1 MDPKYTEKYA
11 LECESQENYWHRNYA
26 DAETIFLSKIDKA
39 ISDNDSE
46 QFCNLIEDEKN
57 YYVYANRPD
66 YMLARLIYVMR
77 LNELRHNSQINI
89 LSCANNLKE
98 LVKNV
103 ITLPRFYLW
112 RLELTNNI
120 DAGRALIDY
129 YINTPMSF
137 YSLSTLI
144 TTTCIDK
151 RSVIIQLINICLEKS
166 NIAAALVLSDYFR
179 TEYPNDPDALIIY
192 QQLAGLIE
200 SN

>member
-1 MDPKYTEKYA
+1 MEQKYTEKYA

-26 DAETIFLSKIDKA
+26 EAEVVFLSKIDEA
-39 ISDNDSE
+39 ISNNDSK

-57 YYVYANRPD
+57 YYIYANRPD

-120 DAGRALIDY
+120 DAGRSLIDY
-129 YINTPMSF
+129 FINTQISF

-151 RSVIIQLINICLEKS
+151 RSIIIQLINICLEKKQYRRRTCVIGLFS
-166 NIAAALVLSDYFR
+166 NRIP
-179 TEYPNDPDALIIY
+179 E
-192 QQLAGLIE
+192 
-200 SN
+200 